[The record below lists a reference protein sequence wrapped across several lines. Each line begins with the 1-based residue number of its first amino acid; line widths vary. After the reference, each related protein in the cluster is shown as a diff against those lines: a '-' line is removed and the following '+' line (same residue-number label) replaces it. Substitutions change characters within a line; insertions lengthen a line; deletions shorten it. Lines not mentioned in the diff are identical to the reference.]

1 MRMSSLGPHADFII
15 TAYAAAVFILIALIA
30 WVWADYQSQ
39 RRVLNDLE
47 QRGIKRRSRLP
58 KRK

>member
-1 MRMSSLGPHADFII
+1 MTALGPHASFIV
-15 TAYAAAVFILIALIA
+15 TAYVAAIVVVIALIA
-30 WVWADYQSQ
+30 WVWADYQAQ

-47 QRGIKRRSRLP
+47 QRGVTRRSRRP